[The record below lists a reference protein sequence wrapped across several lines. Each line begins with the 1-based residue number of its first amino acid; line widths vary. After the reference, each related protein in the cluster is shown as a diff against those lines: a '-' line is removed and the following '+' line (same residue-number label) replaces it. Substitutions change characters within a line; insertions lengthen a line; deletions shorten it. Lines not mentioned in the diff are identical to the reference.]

1 MEITKGRSGWE
12 ASSTV
17 PLDAERHLNIRTSKS
32 DRAGLVTTATAVKLT
47 DFGYTFTVFEDFS
60 RGVGLADARCTEK
73 TVALAHAAVM
83 AKVEEIKA
91 DALAYYKEMK
101 VKP

>member
-1 MEITKGRSGWE
+1 MEITKGRDGWQ
-12 ASSTV
+12 ATSTV
-17 PLDAERHLNIRTSKS
+17 PLEGKRHLKIRTGKS
-32 DRAGLVTTATAVKLT
+32 DRAGLVTMASAFVLT
-47 DFGYTFTVFEDFS
+47 DTGYTFVMFEDFS
-60 RGVGLADARCTEK
+60 KRVGQADARCTEK